1 MADNNL
7 HPAALTRGDLP
18 GTWLLGGD
26 LNEPVDPVELAEARD
41 MANRADA
48 GKRQEASKHR
58 PRSKRP
64 ATFQHQHHQSLDD
77 WLRVLPPLQ
86 RKGNEF
92 YGPCPLCGE
101 GVNRFAVKEARD
113 GTVLL
118 NCRKCKQ
125 RGMSDYDFFVA
136 MLKMF
141 FPRETFMSTPSSNRT
156 LKPKTPEN
164 PYDGVPMRYDERLN
178 EYFPILLPFKVEGNE
193 PLPLRTPVAEDVRQL
208 LEHLGLAIR
217 WNSRA
222 NRIELKTETW
232 DWFNYGDFDAML
244 HNALENVMYP
254 VKDKKTE
261 EVSYKARSISKD
273 RMLRS
278 LAGIAQENKVDP
290 FLDYLEALPEPKT
303 PIEEREGLAMRLLDT
318 IFGVK
323 PECKELAAYG
333 VRNLLR
339 AVIHRTLT
347 PGYDYDDMLILKSPE
362 GHGKSKTLKAILP
375 DPAYF
380 TDRFSLDLDPMKQT
394 EKTFGKVIIESAELE
409 GMTRAE
415 TAKLYAFLSSSSDT
429 YRRPWGTV
437 PVDIPRRWCVVGTTN
452 KHAALNFPPE
462 QSGRRY
468 IYVELEDEPKMK
480 SVPEILKYVA
490 SIRDKLWAEALWAV
504 RNLDDGAPAWLPKKL
519 TEQQTAINKQHLW
532 TPDEATEAVD
542 GYLERSNTDLNNIS
556 TVEVANWYYGNG
568 HRNLKVESIAAALVA
583 RGFTCRRT
591 KKGKRWS
598 KDGQG

>member
-1 MADNNL
+1 MDTNDL

-18 GTWLLGGD
+18 GTWILGGD
-26 LNEPVDPVELAEARD
+26 PNEPVDPAELAKARD
-41 MANRADA
+41 ISHRADA
-48 GKRQEASKHR
+48 GIRQEARKHR
-58 PRSKRP
+58 PRSRP
-64 ATFQHQHHQSLDD
+64 PSTFQRQGQPSIDD
-77 WLRVLPPLQ
+77 WLRVLPELK
-86 RKGNEF
+86 RSGKRWI
-92 YGPCPLCGE
+92 GPCPLCG
-101 GVNRFAVKEARD
+101 GVDRFNLTDSDKALVF
-113 GTVLL
+113 
-118 NCRKCKQ
+118 CRECVSRQGMGQTDYFKAMCQ
-125 RGMSDYDFFVA
+125 R
-136 MLKMF
+136 F
-141 FPRETFMSTPSSNRT
+141 FPTEAFMPSPPSTA
-156 LKPKTPEN
+156 PKTTEN
-164 PYDGVPMRYDERLN
+164 PYDGVPLRYDERLN
-178 EYFPILLPFKVEGNE
+178 EFVPVLPFNVEGNE

-208 LEHLGLAIR
+208 LEHLGLSIR

-254 VKDKKTE
+254 VKDKKSE
-261 EVSYKARSISKD
+261 EVSYKSRSISKD

-290 FLDYLEALPEPKT
+290 FLDYLEALPEPTT
-303 PIEEREGLAMRLLDT
+303 PIEEREGLAMQLLDI

-323 PECKELAAYG
+323 PECRELAAYG
-333 VRNLLR
+333 FRNMLR
-339 AVIHRTLT
+339 AVVHRTLT

-362 GHGKSKTLKAILP
+362 GRGKSKMLKALLP
-375 DPAYF
+375 DAAYF

-415 TAKLYAFLSSSSDT
+415 TAKLYAFLSSASDT

-437 PVDIPRRWCVVGTTN
+437 PVDIPRRWVVVGTTN

-480 SVPEILKYVA
+480 SVPEILKYVS
-490 SIRDKLWAEALWAV
+490 SIRDELWAEALWAV

-532 TPDEATEAVD
+532 TPDEASEAVQE
-542 GYLERSNTDLNNIS
+542 YLERPDTDLNNVS
-556 TVEVANWYYGNG
+556 TVEIANWYYGQT
-568 HRNLKVESIAAALVA
+568 HRNLKPESFAAALGA
-583 RGFTCRRT
+583 LEFTCRRT

-598 KDGQG
+598 KNGQG